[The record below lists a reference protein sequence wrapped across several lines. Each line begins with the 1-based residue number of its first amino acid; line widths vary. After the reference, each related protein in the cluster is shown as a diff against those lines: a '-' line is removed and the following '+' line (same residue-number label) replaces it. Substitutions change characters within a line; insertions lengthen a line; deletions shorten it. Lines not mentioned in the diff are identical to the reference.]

1 MSSMNVNAESAIE
14 IAESRRGKLG
24 SGVYS
29 GRARVVLERGYF
41 ALKSSTWMV
50 VASGFVEPLIYLVAF
65 GYGIG
70 QFIEGTVD
78 DNGNPI
84 SYAQFIAPALLATSA
99 MNGAIYD
106 STWNV
111 FFKMH
116 FGRIYNGMLSTSMGT
131 LDVALGEIS
140 WALLR
145 GLAYAI
151 GFMAIVTPLGLVP
164 SGWGLLAIPA
174 SVLVAFG
181 FAAVGMGIT
190 SYLKHR
196 QQMQYIQLVLLPM
209 FLFSGTFFP
218 LDFYP
223 EPIQWLIQAL
233 PLWQAIEL
241 IRGLTLGIL
250 NLAMLGHVLY
260 FVVMIIGGLYFT
272 TRRLTALFLR

>member
-1 MSSMNVNAESAIE
+1 MNVNAESAIE

>member
-1 MSSMNVNAESAIE
+1 MSSVSIRQESAIE
-14 IAESRRGKLG
+14 IAESRKGKLG
-24 SGVYS
+24 AGVYS
-29 GRARVVLERGYF
+29 GRSRVVLERGYF
-41 ALKSSTWMV
+41 ALKSSTWAV

-70 QFIEGTVD
+70 QFIDGVVD
-78 DNGNPI
+78 GNGNPI

-116 FGRIYNGMLSTSMGT
+116 FGRIYNGMLSTSLGT

-151 GFMAIVTPLGLVP
+151 GFMAIVTPMGLVP
-164 SGWGLLAIPA
+164 SWWGLLAIPA

-196 QQMQYIQLVLLPM
+196 QQMQYIQLVMLPM
-209 FLFSGTFFP
+209 FLFSGTFYP
-218 LDFYP
+218 LTIYP
-223 EPIQWLIQAL
+223 EPIQWFIQAL

>member
-1 MSSMNVNAESAIE
+1 MSSMNVKAESAIE

-78 DNGNPI
+78 GNGNPI

-196 QQMQYIQLVLLPM
+196 QQMQYIQLVMLPM

-218 LDFYP
+218 LDIYP

>member
-78 DNGNPI
+78 GNGNPI

-196 QQMQYIQLVLLPM
+196 QQMQYIQLVMLPM

-218 LDFYP
+218 LDIYP

>member
-1 MSSMNVNAESAIE
+1 MSSVGIRQESAIE

-24 SGVYS
+24 AGVYS
-29 GRARVVLERGYF
+29 GRSKVVLERGYF

-70 QFIEGTVD
+70 QFIDGVVD
-78 DNGNPI
+78 GNGNPI

-116 FGRIYNGMLSTSMGT
+116 FGRIYNGMLSTSLGT

-140 WALLR
+140 WALIR

-151 GFMAIVTPLGLVP
+151 GFMAIVTPMGLVP
-164 SGWGLLAIPA
+164 SWWGLLAIPA

-196 QQMQYIQLVLLPM
+196 QQMQYIQLVMLPM

-218 LDFYP
+218 LTIYP
-223 EPIQWLIQAL
+223 EPIQWFIQAL